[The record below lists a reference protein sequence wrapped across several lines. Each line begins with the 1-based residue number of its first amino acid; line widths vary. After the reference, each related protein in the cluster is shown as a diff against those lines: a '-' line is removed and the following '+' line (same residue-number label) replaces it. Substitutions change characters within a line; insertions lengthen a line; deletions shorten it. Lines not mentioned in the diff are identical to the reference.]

1 MRRGGD
7 AMTTPKQSIL
17 IMLVE
22 DDEGH
27 LLLIRENLRAG
38 GIVNDVI
45 EMHDGQQALDYL
57 FRRGQYQD
65 PAKSPRPG
73 LILLDI
79 KMPKVDGFSVLEHV
93 KADPQLRLIPV
104 LMLTSTDDQ
113 VEVNRCYTLGANS
126 YVVKPIRYEEFQE
139 RVKAL
144 GLFLDIVRFPE

>member
-1 MRRGGD
+1 
-7 AMTTPKQSIL
+7 MTTPRQSVL

-27 LLLIRENLRAG
+27 QLLIKENLRAG
-38 GIVNDVI
+38 GIVNDLI
-45 EMHDGQQALDYL
+45 CMRDGQEALDYL
-57 FRRGQYQD
+57 LRRGQWQD
-65 PAKSPRPG
+65 PAASPRPG

-79 KMPKVDGFSVLEHV
+79 KMPKMDGFAVLEKV
-93 KADPQLRLIPV
+93 KEDPQLRLIPV

-113 VEVNRCYTLGANS
+113 TEVNRCYTLGANS
-126 YVVKPIRYEEFQE
+126 YIVKPIRYEDFQE

>member
-1 MRRGGD
+1 
-7 AMTTPKQSIL
+7 MTTPRQSIM

-27 LLLIRENLRAG
+27 QLLIRENLRAG
-38 GIVNDVI
+38 GIVNEI
-45 EMHDGQQALDYL
+45 IHMSNGQEALDYL
-57 FRRGQYQD
+57 QRRGKYQD

-79 KMPKVDGFSVLEHV
+79 KMPKMDGFAVLAKV
-93 KADPQLRLIPV
+93 KEDAQLRLIPV

-113 VEVNRCYTLGANS
+113 LEVNKCYGLGANS
-126 YVVKPIRYEEFQE
+126 YVVKPVKYDEFQE

>member
-1 MRRGGD
+1 
-7 AMTTPKQSIL
+7 MTTPRQSIL

-27 LLLIRENLRAG
+27 QLLIRENLRAG
-38 GIVNDVI
+38 GIVNELI
-45 EMHDGQQALDYL
+45 HMINGQEALDYL
-57 FRRGQYQD
+57 QRRGKYQD
-65 PAKSPRPG
+65 AAKSPRPG

-79 KMPKVDGFSVLEHV
+79 KMPKMDGYAVLE
-93 KADPQLRLIPV
+93 KIKSDPQLRLIPV

-113 VEVNRCYTLGANS
+113 LEVNRCYQLGANS
-126 YVVKPIRYEEFQE
+126 YVVKPVKYVEFQE

>member
-1 MRRGGD
+1 M
-7 AMTTPKQSIL
+7 TPKQSIL

-27 LLLIRENLRAG
+27 QLLIRENLRSA
-38 GIVNDVI
+38 GIVNDVV
-45 EMHDGQQALDYL
+45 ETQDGQQALDYL
-57 FRRGQYQD
+57 FRRGQHQD

-79 KMPKVDGFSVLEHV
+79 KMPKVDGFMVLEKL

-113 VEVNRCYTLGANS
+113 SEVNRCYTLGANG

>member
-1 MRRGGD
+1 M
-7 AMTTPKQSIL
+7 ATPRQSIL

-22 DDEGH
+22 DDDGH
-27 LLLIRENLRAG
+27 QLLIKENLRAG
-38 GIVNDVI
+38 GIVNDLI
-45 EMHDGQQALDYL
+45 LMRDGQDALDYL
-57 FRRGQYQD
+57 MRRGQWQD

-79 KMPKVDGFSVLEHV
+79 KMPKMDGFAVLERI

-113 VEVNRCYTLGANS
+113 KEVNRCYHLGANS
-126 YVVKPIRYEEFQE
+126 YIVKPIRYEEFQE

>member
-1 MRRGGD
+1 MGTLR
-7 AMTTPKQSIL
+7 QSVL

-27 LLLIRENLRAG
+27 QVLIKENLRAG
-38 GIVNDVI
+38 GIVNEVI
-45 EMHDGQQALDYL
+45 HMRNGQEALDYL
-57 FRRGQYQD
+57 LRRGQWQD

-79 KMPKVDGFSVLEHV
+79 KMPKMDGFAVLEKV

-113 VEVNRCYTLGANS
+113 VEINRCYTLGANS
-126 YVVKPIRYEEFQE
+126 YVIKPISYDAFQE

>member
-1 MRRGGD
+1 M
-7 AMTTPKQSIL
+7 ATPRQSIL

-27 LLLIRENLRAG
+27 QLLIRENLRAG
-38 GIVNDVI
+38 GIINELVHMAN
-45 EMHDGQQALDYL
+45 GQEALDYL
-57 FRRGQYQD
+57 QRRGKYQD

-79 KMPKVDGFSVLEHV
+79 KMPKVDGFAVLE
-93 KADPQLRLIPV
+93 KLKGDAQLRLIPV

-113 VEVNRCYTLGANS
+113 LEVNRCYSLGANS
-126 YVVKPIRYEEFQE
+126 YVVKPVKYDEFQE